1 MSESY
6 NERALDLVLV
16 GAISKDENIYADRKE
31 RSIGGA
37 VTYGA
42 FSAKRSGSNVGVITK
57 LAREDHHLLDP
68 FRDEQ
73 IPVWVLP
80 SIRTTAIRNVYHSSD
95 NECRTCTCLAA
106 TDAFCPENIPPLST
120 KIIHAAALIKGE
132 IPLQTVQSMTRIAEV
147 GMDIQGFLRVSR
159 DTKMVFEKSDEVQ
172 RALKWVTYLKADA
185 MEAKILT
192 AKTDLVEAA
201 LDIAAMG
208 PKEVLISHN
217 NELVLACEE
226 NIYRAPLTP
235 SKINGRTGRG
245 DTLFGSYLARRT
257 QGDEPFQALQFAAA
271 LVSLKLESPG
281 PFRGT
286 MEDVWMKMKA
296 QQFRSRFKAS
306 DRVQEPRQLAGF
318 RF

>member
-1 MSESY
+1 MIVSSAMSESQK
-6 NERALDLVLV
+6 AQAFDLVLV

-57 LAREDHHLLDP
+57 LARKDRHLLDA
-68 FRDEQ
+68 FCEEQ

-80 SIRTTAIRNVYHSSD
+80 SKRTTAIRNVYHSSD
-95 NECRTCTCLAA
+95 KECRTCTCLAA
-106 TDAFCPENIPPLST
+106 ADAFTPENLPALTT

-132 IPLQTVQSMTRIAEV
+132 IPLQTVQFMTRMAEV

-159 DTKMVFEKSDEVQ
+159 DRTMVFEKSDEVEQ
-172 RALKWVTYLKADA
+172 ALRCVTYLKADA
-185 MEAKILT
+185 TEAKMLT
-192 AKTDLVEAA
+192 AKTDLAEAA
-201 LDIAAMG
+201 LDMAAMG

-217 NELVLACEE
+217 NELVLACED

-257 QGDEPFQALQFAAA
+257 QGDAPCQALQFAAA

-286 MEDVWMKMKA
+286 MQDVWTKMKNP
-296 QQFRSRFKAS
+296 KI
-306 DRVQEPRQLAGF
+306 
-318 RF
+318 

>member
-1 MSESY
+1 MSESH

-16 GAISKDENIYADRKE
+16 GAISKDENIYAGRKE
-31 RSIGGA
+31 SSIGGA

-42 FSAKRSGSNVGVITK
+42 FSAKRSGSKVGVITK
-57 LAREDHHLLDP
+57 LAQEDHHLLDR
-68 FRDEQ
+68 FCDEK

-80 SIRTTAIRNVYHSSD
+80 SKRTTAIRNVYHSSD
-95 NECRTCTCLAA
+95 KECRTCTCLAA
-106 TDAFCPENIPPLST
+106 TDAFCPENLPPLST

-132 IPLQTVQSMTRIAEV
+132 IPLQTVEAMTRIAEV

-159 DTKMVFEKSDEVQ
+159 DTKMVFEKSDEVEQ
-172 RALKWVTYLKADA
+172 ALKWVTYLKADA
-185 MEAKILT
+185 KEAEILS

-201 LDIAAMG
+201 LAIAAMG
-208 PKEVLISHN
+208 PKEVVISHN
-217 NELVLACEE
+217 NELILAYEE
-226 NIYRAPLTP
+226 NIYKAPLSP
-235 SKINGRTGRG
+235 GKINGRTGRG

-286 MEDVWMKMKA
+286 MEDVRMKMKA
-296 QQFRSRFKAS
+296 QHSN
-306 DRVQEPRQLAGF
+306 
-318 RF
+318 